1 MFTSTLR
8 KFRGWLHDAGG
19 KVPTT
24 KPDNRS
30 VIAGTHGNE
39 VILRLSSHLHK
50 RERERACVSVCEYKH

>member
-8 KFRGWLHDAGG
+8 KFRGWLHDAEG

-30 VIAGTHGNE
+30 VMAGTHGNE
-39 VILRLSSHLHK
+39 VILRLSSQ
-50 RERERACVSVCEYKH
+50 RERACVSVGEYKH